1 MIAFLRANPAVVVML
16 GLVALATVMLLALS
30 AYMTRLGMSLKPVVF
45 MAVFLGIIVGPQLAF
60 HLAPALG
67 VIPKRDLAWTFGS
80 SRSHAGWVEQEDALR
95 AENGRF
101 LDPAAVFGPN
111 ADRDLVSDLRR
122 AGADSPFGS
131 AQVAAMA
138 IIRRPAPRWSLVM
151 HHRSRRP
158 MPRRASSR
166 CRRASRR
173 PSAPTVRVRSLARR
187 ATSRRSSWPAGRSSC

>member
-67 VIPKRDLAWTFGS
+67 VIPTRDLAWTFGS

-138 IIRRPAPRWSLVM
+138 IIPPTGSAVVARY
-151 HHRSRRP
+151 
-158 MPRRASSR
+158 ASPVAAADA
-166 CRRASRR
+166 ASR
-173 PSAPTVRVRSLARR
+173 
-187 ATSRRSSWPAGRSSC
+187 

>member
-67 VIPKRDLAWTFGS
+67 VIPKRDLACTFGS
-80 SRSHAGWVEQEDALR
+80 SRSQAGWVEQEDALR

-111 ADRDLVSDLRR
+111 ADRDLVSDLAPRRRRLAVRQR
-122 AGADSPFGS
+122 AGRGHGDHPPTGS
-131 AQVAAMA
+131 AVVARSASPVAAA
-138 IIRRPAPRWSLVM
+138 DA
-151 HHRSRRP
+151 
-158 MPRRASSR
+158 
-166 CRRASRR
+166 ASR
-173 PSAPTVRVRSLARR
+173 
-187 ATSRRSSWPAGRSSC
+187 